1 MNKFGLLKSKIEKLL
16 IESYVDKTLPK
27 KLKFFKK
34 NILENKNISKLFYL
48 YDELNSKKGLKKD
61 LVDDYINECVR
72 IFENTINKLKSDD
85 FIKIQLWVESSE
97 VVCEN
102 EYHHID
108 NLFFGDITKLETK
121 IESRKFI
128 KENLQKEEKKDTK
141 EILNLPISSMVSI
154 ANKTIQQHIEN
165 LNESEKK
172 EFFELL
178 NTKDEELNEKFSVV
192 KEETLEKLKTL
203 IETAEDDLI
212 KEKIE
217 ETIKKVENETFD
229 KVSYIKMKNLREN
242 L

>member
-128 KENLQKEEKKDTK
+128 KENLQKEQKKDTK

-203 IETAEDDLI
+203 IENAEDDSI

>member
-1 MNKFGLLKSKIEKLL
+1 MNKFGLLKSKVEKLL
-16 IESYVDKTLPK
+16 IESYVDKTFPE

-85 FIKIQLWVESSE
+85 FKKIQLWVESSE

-154 ANKTIQQHIEN
+154 VNKTIQQHIEN

-203 IETAEDDLI
+203 IETSEDNSI

-229 KVSYIKMKNLREN
+229 KVSYIKLKNLKEN

>member
-102 EYHHID
+102 EYPHID

>member
-128 KENLQKEEKKDTK
+128 KENLQKEQKKDTK

-203 IETAEDDLI
+203 IETAEDDSI